1 MNREIYLTYDQWERI
16 HKKRIR
22 TRIKRIAREWLYC
35 IGLSVIM
42 LMVPVGLI
50 AHWIFTG
57 F

>member
-22 TRIKRIAREWLYC
+22 TRIKKIAKEWLYC